1 MSFEPRFYPFKVQR
15 MWKNSQL
22 LPENLGYC
30 DGSHS
35 LGVAIPKWTTTTGR
49 EEKRWTERI
58 NCSLHV
64 ACKLS
69 HGQHDSNSKDHCPT
83 KVSQAFSKAE
93 ESVSQLQSS
102 SHIASEVCSKNQSA
116 PGWRTGNGCSHT
128 AGHTSPTPPCSKSQ
142 SQQRWFV
149 VQTCRMEMPERA
161 KHNGRQVAPH
171 SKIWL
176 WIAPE
181 YEILCT
187 LKSRI
192 RADQTRDGRGGEP
205 DPQVFKEAGLQQGAV
220 LYHQRSAVQ

>member
-1 MSFEPRFYPFKVQR
+1 VQNSSIHSRIARIGTKRMSFEPRFYPFKVQR

-128 AGHTSPTPPCSKSQ
+128 AGHT
-142 SQQRWFV
+142 F
-149 VQTCRMEMPERA
+149 
-161 KHNGRQVAPH
+161 PH
-171 SKIWL
+171 S
-176 WIAPE
+176 
-181 YEILCT
+181 T
-187 LKSRI
+187 MLKKSVATTMI
-192 RADQTRDGRGGEP
+192 CCSN
-205 DPQVFKEAGLQQGAV
+205 L
-220 LYHQRSAVQ
+220 